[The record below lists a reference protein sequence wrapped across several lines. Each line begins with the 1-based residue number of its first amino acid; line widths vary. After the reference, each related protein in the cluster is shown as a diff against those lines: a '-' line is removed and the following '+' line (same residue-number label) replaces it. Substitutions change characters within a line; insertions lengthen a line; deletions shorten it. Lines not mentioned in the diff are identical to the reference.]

1 MHGCQCSGCQ
11 VIEEEPLIIDCQ
23 EIEMIYE
30 FEHNLFVY
38 LYFSLWMKLET
49 DKPINKLML
58 KLWCVC
64 LSICAWSL
72 LVCLWT
78 MWMNCISFNFE
89 RTLEGAGNLSMKE
102 GSLFC
107 FVVMRSTKLECFRSC
122 SWCLWKALDRRGEGC
137 MGLVPWRLDFWCK
150 SSWILNDFFTEK
162 LN

>member
-1 MHGCQCSGCQ
+1 MHGGQCSGCQ

-58 KLWCVC
+58 KLCCVC

-89 RTLEGAGNLSMKE
+89 RTLEGGGESIHE
-102 GSLFC
+102 G
-107 FVVMRSTKLECFRSC
+107 R
-122 SWCLWKALDRRGEGC
+122 
-137 MGLVPWRLDFWCK
+137 
-150 SSWILNDFFTEK
+150 
-162 LN
+162 